1 MRDYKEYEI
10 DVDVRPKG
18 RKFLAAPLI
27 RRMLDDDPEG
37 LEFPPVGVF
46 ASAEEAEAAGY
57 AWAVEFIDLN
67 W

>member
-10 DVDVRPKG
+10 DVDVRERAG
-18 RKFLAAPLI
+18 QFLASPLI
-27 RRMLDDDPEG
+27 RRMLGDDPEG

-46 ASAEEAEAAGY
+46 ATAEEAEIAGY
-57 AWAVEFIDLN
+57 AWARDFIDLN